1 MLVYAWRNAVARG
14 LEFVTGGK
22 TDSVAVGKREHG
34 NNQENRSTFL
44 LEYSILL
51 WYRKMLIINTYICP
65 KKT

>member
-1 MLVYAWRNAVARG
+1 MLVYAWRNVVARG

-44 LEYSILL
+44 LNHYIIL
-51 WYRKMLIINTYICP
+51 
-65 KKT
+65 